1 MDYILKYKE
10 QLKPFGFLAATIV
23 GIYGTNFIIEESL

>member
-10 QLKPFGFLAATIV
+10 HLKPLGFLAATV
-23 GIYGTNFIIEESL
+23 AGLYGKFSTI